1 MYDEY
6 DIIQYRI
13 VINTIMYKS
22 SLTMRIQFN
31 VSNVEDWLY
40 IWEMLWLYSG
50 YWSVNQYVIKRYI
63 VIFVMQHHRA

>member
-1 MYDEY
+1 MYDKY
-6 DIIQYRI
+6 DTIQYRI